1 MSVQYFIEL
10 LGGLALFLY
19 GMEMMSG
26 GLELVA
32 GDRLRVVIE
41 KMTSNFFKAIL
52 VGAFVTAIIQ
62 SSSATTVMVVGF
74 VNAGLMTIYQAVGI
88 IMGANIGTTVTG
100 QLVAL
105 NVSQIAPIIAFVG
118 FLQNTFS
125 SKKKIKYVGQAVM
138 GLGFLFMGMEF
149 MSKAMEPLREYP
161 GFITLMTKFENPI
174 LGVLAGTTIT
184 AIIQSSSASLGILQ
198 AVANQGVIPLR
209 SSMYIV
215 FGFNIGTCI
224 TSVLSSIGSSKNARR
239 TALVHVLFNII
250 GTIIFVLVAF
260 LIPIDQIVT
269 SFSRDVPAAQIANLH
284 TLFNIAT
291 SVLLFPFSRKL
302 ADLSFRLIPGVDKE
316 QEEMSLQFIN
326 KHVVKDASATFTDIR
341 AEINRMLELINQN
354 YKEAMALLYKFD
366 EDIYDEIF
374 HREQVIN
381 YLNKEISAFII
392 DSLGLSMNEETSSHF
407 ASYLRISRDMERIG
421 DHSKNIADVAKLKH
435 EEKMIFTD
443 DAVKE
448 LDGLNNIILKMF
460 DAIIG
465 DIDSVG
471 IVKQMRD
478 SNEEIQKDVNIY
490 RNNHMLRMRD
500 KSCDPESGLIF
511 EKTLTAM
518 ERISSYI
525 SNAAKFAI
533 WFLYNLENNRS
544 FKID

>member
-125 SKKKIKYVGQAVM
+125 SKKKIKYIGQAVM

-250 GTIIFVLVAF
+250 GTVIFVLIAF
-260 LIPIDQIVT
+260 FIPIDQIVT
-269 SFSRDVPAAQIANLH
+269 SFSRNVPAAQIANLH

-291 SVLLFPFSRKL
+291 SIILFPFSRKL
-302 ADLSFRLIPGVDKE
+302 ADLSFKLIPGVDKE

-533 WFLYNLENNRS
+533 WFAKNLENDRY
-544 FKID
+544 F

>member
-174 LGVLAGTTIT
+174 LGVLVGTTIT

-224 TSVLSSIGSSKNARR
+224 TSVLSAIGSSKNAKR

-250 GTIIFVLVAF
+250 GTIVFVLIAF
-260 LIPIDQIVT
+260 FIPIDEIVE

-302 ADLSFRLIPGVDKE
+302 ADLSFKLIPGVDKE

-326 KHVVKDASATFTDIR
+326 KHIVKDASATFTDIR

-478 SNEEIQKDVNIY
+478 SNEEIQKDVNIF

-544 FKID
+544 F